1 MKTKVVI
8 RQPVRDFIA
17 ALAPVPRRKLWAGI
31 KSLPEGKGDVI
42 QLEGSLAPFF
52 RLRVDKVRVVF
63 EEKSAGGERVLVC
76 FFADYRATVY
86 KTLSQMV
93 ASNLLGELLD

>member
-1 MKTKVVI
+1 MKTRVVI

-17 ALAPVPRRKLWAGI
+17 ALAPVSRRKLWAAI
-31 KSLPEGKGDVI
+31 KSLPDGKGDVI
-42 QLEGSLAPFF
+42 QLEGGLAPFF

-63 EEKSAGGERVLVC
+63 AEKSAGGERVLVC

-86 KTLSQMV
+86 KTLSQIV
-93 ASNLLGELLD
+93 ASNLLGELRG